1 MSEKLTYI
9 SLFSG
14 GGVGC
19 FGFKEQGYTCVAT
32 NEYIERRLNIQKHNN
47 KCLYE
52 SGYILG
58 DITDPK
64 IFSELSE
71 EIESFKRKEKIKD
84 IDVVIAT
91 PPCQGMSVA
100 NHKKDNGDIYRNSLV
115 VDAIKIVDKIRPKFF
130 VFENVQS
137 FLNTKCYEEDEE
149 KTIGEAINQ
158 NLSGDYVYHSEV
170 INLKNYGANSSRT
183 RTIVIGVR
191 DDYAE
196 YISPVL
202 LFPSYEKEKKLKN
215 LIFDLPRLS
224 KMGETHIDDIYHNF
238 KSYRKDMRLWIENLS
253 EGKSAFDNKDDL
265 RKPHR
270 VINGEIII
278 NKNKNGDKYKRQE
291 WNKNAACI
299 HTRNDIF
306 ASQNTIHPEDDR
318 VFSIRELMI
327 MMNIPKTFKWSAI
340 PEKELN
346 KLNQKD
352 RLIFLKENEVNIRQS
367 IGEAVPT
374 IIMSKIAQN
383 IKNELRKTRLSNREI
398 NKLIEKEKL
407 DNLDNLINFIDKKS
421 KDIHLYSILKISEL
435 ANMKRQDNAAYYTEL
450 QTLNEIY
457 LNLPEI
463 KKDTVNIIEP
473 SVGVGNFIPFILKKY
488 EDKNKIKLHIFDI
501 DEDSLKVLNK
511 VVEVFDLLNENVE
524 IKIMNKDFLNYKFDF
539 KYDLLIG
546 NPPFLKLNKKS
557 NVEHYREKYS
567 NEKADNMSVFFLEQ
581 ALKISNEII
590 LIFPKYF
597 LHNDSFSII
606 RNKLESTGLLSIID
620 FGEKGF
626 HGVKI
631 ETICLCINTNKRN
644 RNIVVKSV
652 PHNSENIISK
662 AHLMDNKFPNWLIYR
677 NDFFD
682 SIVKKL
688 NLGVFKVF
696 RDRQITNKYLHSNK
710 NHNSIKVIRSRNID
724 RNGKGLIS
732 IENYDKYINIED
744 IKKFSVSKY
753 LETNEV
759 YLVPNMTY
767 YPRMIMKPKNT
778 LVNGSVAILE
788 PVDKS
793 IILNDDA
800 INYIGSKEF
809 ERFYAIARNKSTRS
823 LNIDNNS
830 VFYFGILKDE
840 YNANNK

>member
-1 MSEKLTYI
+1 MKKKLTYI

-19 FGFKEQGYTCVAT
+19 FGFKEQGYTCIAT
-32 NEYIERRLNIQKHNN
+32 NEYIERRLDIQRNNN
-47 KCLYE
+47 KCLYD

-58 DITDPK
+58 DITNPK
-64 IFSELSE
+64 VYNQLSSEIKKFKKKE
-71 EIESFKRKEKIKD
+71 NIED
-84 IDVVIAT
+84 IDLVIAT

-115 VDAIKIVDKIRPKFF
+115 VDAIKIVRDINPKFF

-137 FLNTKCYEEDEE
+137 FLNTKCYEADEK
-149 KTIGEAINQ
+149 KTIGEAINK
-158 NLSGDYVYHSEV
+158 NLSDKYVYHSEV

-191 DDYAE
+191 KDYAE

-202 LFPSYEKEKKLKN
+202 LFPSYEKEKKLKD

-224 KMGETHIDDIYHNF
+224 KMGETHKDDIYHNF
-238 KSYRKDMRLWIENLS
+238 KEYREDMRSWVEVLD
-253 EGKSAFDNKDDL
+253 EGESAFDNKDDL

-270 VINGEIII
+270 IINGEVVI

-291 WNKNAACI
+291 WNKVAACV

-327 MMNIPKTFKWSAI
+327 MMNIPKTFKWSSI

-346 KLNQKD
+346 NLNQEERKEY
-352 RLIFLKENEVNIRQS
+352 LKKNEVNIRQS

-374 IIMSKIAQN
+374 IIMSKIAKN
-383 IKNELRKTRLSNREI
+383 IKNELKKEHFSNKEI
-398 NKLIEKEKL
+398 QNLIDKKKLTDI
-407 DNLDNLINFIDKKS
+407 DNLIEFIDKES
-421 KDIHLYSILKISEL
+421 GNINLYSLFKVSEL

-457 LNLPEI
+457 LKLPEI
-463 KKDTVNIIEP
+463 KKDVVNIIEP
-473 SVGVGNFIPFILKKY
+473 SVGVGNFLPFILKKY
-488 EDKNKIKLHIFDI
+488 EHKKKININVFDI
-501 DEDSLKVLNK
+501 DGESLKVLKKIFEKNNLVK
-511 VVEVFDLLNENVE
+511 SNIEINILNE
-524 IKIMNKDFLNYKFDF
+524 DFLNYNFEH
-539 KYDLLIG
+539 KYDLVIG
-546 NPPFLKLNKKS
+546 NPPFLKLNKKL
-557 NVEHYREKYS
+557 NIDFYRNKYS
-567 NEKADNMSVFFLEQ
+567 NKKADNMSVFFLEQ
-581 ALKISNEII
+581 ALKIAKETI

-606 RNKLESTGLLSIID
+606 RDKIKKIGLTNIID

-644 RNIVVKSV
+644 RKIGVKSI
-652 PHNSENIISK
+652 PYNFEHSIFKSK
-662 AHLMDNKFPNWLIYR
+662 LMDEDFPNWLIYR
-677 NDFFD
+677 NNFFD
-682 SIVKKL
+682 SIVDKL
-688 NLGVFKVF
+688 ILDVFTVY
-696 RDRQITNKYLHSNK
+696 RDRQITNKHLQSK
-710 NHNSIKVIRSRNID
+710 KEKDTIKVIRSRNID

-732 IENYDKYINIED
+732 IKNYDKYIKKD
-744 IKKFSVSKY
+744 KIKKFTISKY
-753 LETNEV
+753 LDRDDV

-767 YPRMIMKPKNT
+767 YPRMVRKPAQT
-778 LVNGSVAILE
+778 LVNGSAAILE
-788 PVDKS
+788 PKNKTITVDGKS
-793 IILNDDA
+793 ID
-800 INYIGSKEF
+800 YIASKEF
-809 ERFYAIARNKSTRS
+809 QKFYSIARNKSTRS

-830 VFYFGILKDE
+830 VFYFGVLKED
-840 YNANNK
+840 NN